1 MQKTLVCDM
10 PQKYDSYCPDMFF
23 FPYLFRMFSVMFPY
37 VCSYLFRMC
46 VRIVS
51 GLVFRIC
58 LYFSKFVFVYILHV
72 LVFVRILFAFYPY
85 VSVCCLYVLVFVLY
99 LFRCFSVYVPYM
111 CRICVVFFVCIL
123 HVVPYFRFVFYRM
136 FVRICILLC
145 FPLRRGEI
153 RFVIVEMSITS

>member
-1 MQKTLVCDM
+1 
-10 PQKYDSYCPDMFF
+10 
-23 FPYLFRMFSVMFPY
+23 
-37 VCSYLFRMC
+37 MC

-58 LYFSKFVFVYILHV
+58 LYFSKFVFV